1 MAVAVVN
8 SILNGGTLG
17 LAVQA
22 GTGAL
27 ALSPQ
32 WG

>member
-1 MAVAVVN
+1 VALAVVN

-17 LAVQA
+17 LAAQA

-27 ALSPQ
+27 AVSP
-32 WG
+32 